1 MSEKDAKTLEKQKG
15 YVMMEDAG
23 RGWRRV
29 VASPKP
35 RDIVEID
42 TVRAL
47 LDDGQVVIAGGGIP
61 VIREGVH
68 LRGASAV
75 IDKDFCSC
83 LIAQQVNADVLII
96 LTAVEKCA
104 IHFGTPEQQWLDH
117 ITPEQARRY
126 CAEGQFAPGSM
137 LPKVE
142 AAIQFARI
150 CSRPPVV
157 DHTFGKSKRR
167 YRGGN
172 RYRDWI
178 RF

>member
-1 MSEKDAKTLEKQKG
+1 MSEKDEKTLEKQKG

-47 LDDGQVVIAGGGIP
+47 LDAGQVVIAGGGIP

-83 LIAQQVNADVLII
+83 
-96 LTAVEKCA
+96 
-104 IHFGTPEQQWLDH
+104 
-117 ITPEQARRY
+117 
-126 CAEGQFAPGSM
+126 
-137 LPKVE
+137 
-142 AAIQFARI
+142 
-150 CSRPPVV
+150 
-157 DHTFGKSKRR
+157 
-167 YRGGN
+167 
-172 RYRDWI
+172 
-178 RF
+178 